1 MNAPEPDNEYED
13 LDFDD
18 LLDDSDD
25 AETDAESIEAADAD
39 ATDEAES
46 DSAGSVARE
55 YSRATARAAKRK
67 TEPREDEERLQKLIA
82 RAGVAS
88 RRAAEEMI
96 FAGRVT
102 VNDEVVREAGFKASR
117 RDRIAVDGR
126 VLRFPTGAATVVLL
140 HKPVHVVTTKSDPQG
155 RITVTDFLPPKLSH
169 LHPIGRLDFDTTGLL
184 LLTDDGELTQLL
196 THPSHGVEKVYLA
209 RVRGTVA
216 LATVK
221 NLEAGIFLEDG
232 KTAPCRVRVRAQ
244 TEKNALLQ
252 ITLREG
258 KNRQVRR
265 MLEHVGHPASALRRV
280 RVGNVEIEDIPAGA
294 YRILLGAE
302 VHELKK
308 LATRGPK
315 KTPQRKT
322 ASRAKTAAAP
332 KSATTQPTR
341 TRTRVSENT
350 TRDSAAKPS
359 RETSSTNAAP
369 SENVASRDAKS
380 DQENA
385 PTVAARAVRPNRAT
399 SSQGVEPRGI
409 ASRDAASR
417 RSETSAPKSSREY
430 SQGGAASTRSTGRRD
445 AERASENR
453 PAKWPRETTQ
463 RDGATHTDNF
473 SRGAINRERA
483 PRAGIRGENTP
494 PTSAAKTATPRANA
508 PRRETASVQ
517 ARSAN
522 ARGGVHDDKSREY
535 SRRDAASRP
544 DVSRDDEA
552 RAHPLAQRIER
563 SFERG
568 ARDTAAK
575 QRREYA
581 QQNAAREAPRQ
592 SATGAASTRGGTTS
606 KAAASAQSAA
616 PRTRGSGALHESK
629 QPRTDK
635 KPRGGGKNSRKKPQ
649 S

>member
-13 LDFDD
+13 LDFND
-18 LLDDSDD
+18 LLEDDD
-25 AETDAESIEAADAD
+25 ATDADLADDAAADAD
-39 ATDEAES
+39 DETDFNDAPDAPET
-46 DSAGSVARE
+46 RE
-55 YSRATARAAKRK
+55 YSQEKARVTKRK
-67 TEPREDEERLQKLIA
+67 IASPDESERLQKLIA

-126 VLRFPTGAATVVLL
+126 VLRFPTGDATVVLL
-140 HKPVHVVTTKSDPQG
+140 HKPAHVVTTKSDPQG
-155 RITVTDFLPPKLSH
+155 RATVTDFLPPKLSH

-280 RVGNVEIEDIPAGA
+280 RVGNIEIEDIPAGA

-315 KTPQRKT
+315 KTAARKT
-322 ASRAKTAAAP
+322 ASRAKTAAPKAAAP
-332 KSATTQPTR
+332 KTARAS
-341 TRTRVSENT
+341 
-350 TRDSAAKPS
+350 TRDSGAAPRAANAKPS
-359 RETSSTNAAP
+359 RDNAPKIA
-369 SENVASRDAKS
+369 ASRNEKLMTAAASRPSKANRDAES
-380 DQENA
+380 
-385 PTVAARAVRPNRAT
+385 RAITSPRAT
-399 SSQGVEPRGI
+399 AQRDGTTRAGQFSRDD
-409 ASRDAASR
+409 ASRETMPSRAAASR
-417 RSETSAPKSSREY
+417 R
-430 SQGGAASTRSTGRRD
+430 AASPSRTRNEAQD
-445 AERASENR
+445 EKA
-453 PAKWPRETTQ
+453 
-463 RDGATHTDNF
+463 
-473 SRGAINRERA
+473 
-483 PRAGIRGENTP
+483 
-494 PTSAAKTATPRANA
+494 
-508 PRRETASVQ
+508 
-517 ARSAN
+517 
-522 ARGGVHDDKSREY
+522 REY

-544 DVSRDDEA
+544 AVSREEESHP
-552 RAHPLAQRIER
+552 HPLASRIER

-568 ARDTAAK
+568 ARDTAAR
-575 QRREYA
+575 QRREFA
-581 QQNAAREAPRQ
+581 QQNAARETGRGA
-592 SATGAASTRGGTTS
+592 SASDAASTRSGAAKTGVAPARRVS
-606 KAAASAQSAA
+606 K
-616 PRTRGSGALHESK
+616 PRGSGALHESK

-635 KPRGGGKNSRKKPQ
+635 KPRGGGKNSRKK
-649 S
+649 SES